1 MNPLDTFADLAGEVG
16 RQQPP
21 RVDVAA
27 DVLADI
33 VASGP
38 RLAERPYWSVAA
50 ASAAVVAAIAVGA
63 FAVHTWLSWQEP
75 LAKMFGPLTTVMR

>member
-1 MNPLDTFADLAGEVG
+1 MNRLDNFADLAGEVG

-27 DVLADI
+27 GVLADI

-38 RLAERPYWSVAA
+38 RPAGRPYWPAAA
-50 ASAAVVAAIAVGA
+50 ASAAVVAAVAVGA
-63 FAVHTWLSWQEP
+63 LAVHTWLNWQEP
-75 LAKMFGPLTTVMR
+75 LAEMFGPLTVVMR